1 MKREQRGLVRTNKKQ
16 PGFTLI
22 EVIISLALFA
32 VSVTGLTQSFT
43 NGLLCKTKLPK
54 GNNDEAFCLQLIRTQ
69 LMQLKREEIEQTHTF
84 CLPDNK
90 TQIGW
95 SGKVAF
101 CRVMSLYRVAVQI
114 RDNKDRKNEFFFVH
128 RPDWMTNEEK
138 AAVSPQKGS

>member
-1 MKREQRGLVRTNKKQ
+1 MRQRQRGFTRTDKKQ
-16 PGFTLI
+16 SGFTLI
-22 EVIISLALFA
+22 EVIIALALFA
-32 VSVTGLTQSFT
+32 VSITGLTQSFT

-69 LMQLKREEIEQTHTF
+69 LMQMKREEVEQTHTF

-101 CRVMSLYRVAVQI
+101 CKVVNLYRVAVQI
-114 RDNKDRKNEFFFVH
+114 RNSKDRDNRFFFVH
-128 RPDWMTNEEK
+128 RPDWMTSEEK
-138 AAVSPQKGS
+138 AAVMPEKGS